1 MVVDLMKDSS
11 ASTKASLVRLSYFL
25 RLLIATTILCDWYS
39 LHKIQP
45 SPCLALHI
53 VTLWLSRWLPSCA
66 WSSLLLISQDDA
78 AWPSLAWWRWMEI
91 AIPFH
96 STPSRAHCS
105 WAKPVSWMSESACTC
120 FVEYSTS
127 SYSSSAIFPATCACF
142 LEFKIILRQ
151 FHTVRKPWDLFW
163 GYFGY
168 LRDSFANTPARTST
182 LKTADR

>member
-1 MVVDLMKDSS
+1 MTGTRSIRFNPVPV
-11 ASTKASLVRLSYFL
+11 
-25 RLLIATTILCDWYS
+25 W
-39 LHKIQP
+39 
-45 SPCLALHI
+45 PC
-53 VTLWLSRWLPSCA
+53 TLSRCDSQGDYPRVLEVPF
-66 WSSLLLISQDDA
+66 SSSRKMMLHGHHWPDDVG
-78 AWPSLAWWRWMEI
+78 WKI

-105 WAKPVSWMSESACTC
+105 WAKPVSWMSVSACTC